1 MKFGCGHVIIR
12 FPNTPCFYL
21 PKGTVGCRV
30 FGFRVLRPRLIQ
42 VPDPLFVKWKDAL
55 TCVVGDGLSV
65 QGKSVTLKSRQAAFF
80 QHSVSLPGVSR
91 FWV

>member
-1 MKFGCGHVIIR
+1 M
-12 FPNTPCFYL
+12 
-21 PKGTVGCRV
+21 
-30 FGFRVLRPRLIQ
+30 
-42 VPDPLFVKWKDAL
+42 PDPLFVKWKDAAL

-80 QHSVSLPGVSR
+80 QHYGPLPGDSR